1 MYRTKCFNS
10 RVFSSPEASLA
21 HPGRGESALR
31 PTSQNSFLR
40 AARPLLPPRFVCWL
54 FLPRFLQLGPT
65 ITPVQACVTS
75 DDSHGFH
82 ASDFA
87 SDHLLYLGSTR
98 VSNLPPRSRH
108 AHRRPSLVLNQPE
121 RGACSH
127 AAPLNPSAD
136 AKPPLTPDLSVP
148 S

>member
-1 MYRTKCFNS
+1 MYRSKCFNS
-10 RVFSSPEASLA
+10 RVFTSPEASRA

-40 AARPLLPPRFVCWL
+40 AARPLPPPRFVCGSSFHVSFSSAPPSRL
-54 FLPRFLQLGPT
+54 SKLASPQTTATVFMLPISPPT
-65 ITPVQACVTS
+65 ICCTLAQ
-75 DDSHGFH
+75 
-82 ASDFA
+82 
-87 SDHLLYLGSTR
+87 R